1 MTVCTRRRSCGFVF
15 GQGFNSPRL
24 HQMDIGRT
32 SIISKAVSPLKFDS
46 DVKTE
51 KEGQG
56 YKNLGS
62 LFVVL
67 GILAV
72 FLLLQ
77 PFLECRL
84 AFLNVVILSDFR
96 SQMSCK
102 GISRTNTSSTAA
114 QRINLRCFLLC
125 RLFLAIYFLQSSLP
139 EAALGVGWDVGNRQI

>member
-1 MTVCTRRRSCGFVF
+1 MFSLIFYCFFNNSLQYGCDMSSLGERSVRIREVEGSNPFRSTKWTLDEHLLFQRRFRCRS
-15 GQGFNSPRL
+15 SL
-24 HQMDIGRT
+24 LM
-32 SIISKAVSPLKFDS
+32 SKQKKR
-46 DVKTE
+46 VKVM
-51 KEGQG
+51 KPW
-56 YKNLGS
+56 LS
-62 LFVVL
+62 FIVL

-125 RLFLAIYFLQSSLP
+125 RLFLAIYFL
-139 EAALGVGWDVGNRQI
+139 